1 MAKPRIFISSTYYDL
16 KQTRE
21 DVANF
26 LTSLG
31 YEPIR
36 NENGNIPYG
45 PNDKLEDYCYKE
57 IHNVDI
63 LVSIIGGRY
72 GSEAQSSQWSISNQ
86 ELLTALRDNKQVY
99 IFIDK
104 NVDSEYMTYLKNK
117 DNTDIKYCFVDN
129 IQIYKFIEQVRG
141 FRKNNNIKAFET
153 SADILFYLKEQLAG
167 LFQTYLDNHSKMNDF
182 NLAQKLENATKNL
195 EDLVKVLVD
204 SNKSNKK
211 TVESLLKSNHPAVKR
226 IADLFNIKF
235 GFWFDSYEMLDN
247 LLCTLGWESPM
258 NNTESA
264 EVIEW
269 TKGGDLFIDSITTLY
284 VKKDIF
290 NEDKTLKSISLAEWD
305 DSFIRMEKKST
316 TFPDF
321 TSNTEDLPF

>member
-141 FRKNNNIKAFET
+141 V
-153 SADILFYLKEQLAG
+153 DCAG
-167 LFQTYLDNHSKMNDF
+167 VIGSLTTKDLIEEKGR
-182 NLAQKLENATKNL
+182 LEL
-195 EDLVKVLVD
+195 PGRP
-204 SNKSNKK
+204 
-211 TVESLLKSNHPAVKR
+211 LLNGTTEKHH
-226 IADLFNIKF
+226 
-235 GFWFDSYEMLDN
+235 
-247 LLCTLGWESPM
+247 LC
-258 NNTESA
+258 
-264 EVIEW
+264 
-269 TKGGDLFIDSITTLY
+269 
-284 VKKDIF
+284 
-290 NEDKTLKSISLAEWD
+290 
-305 DSFIRMEKKST
+305 
-316 TFPDF
+316 
-321 TSNTEDLPF
+321 